1 MLVKFREKDHLLS
14 EVAFYLKRRTLMF
27 SVDIEN
33 TKRKSKMANS
43 KHAHIRY
50 NILDYCFRNKALTFQ
65 KNLDFLNEE

>member
-1 MLVKFREKDHLLS
+1 LLVKFREKDHLLS

-50 NILDYCFRNKALTFQ
+50 NMLDYCFRNKALTFQ

>member
-43 KHAHIRY
+43 KHAQIRY
-50 NILDYCFRNKALTFQ
+50 NILDYCFRNKTLTFQ